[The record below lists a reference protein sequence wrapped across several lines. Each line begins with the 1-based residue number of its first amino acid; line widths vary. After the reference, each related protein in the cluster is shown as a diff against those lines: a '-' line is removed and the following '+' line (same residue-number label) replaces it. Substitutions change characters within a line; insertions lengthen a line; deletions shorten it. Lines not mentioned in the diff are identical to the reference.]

1 MDKVRAW
8 LEEKS
13 AEAAALFPK
22 HGHLFL
28 IVEDDAGDH
37 RERQIV
43 SNMSPKDVANVV
55 EDLLEE
61 TIDNRE
67 GQKKAN

>member
-28 IVEDDAGDH
+28 IIEDDVGDH

-43 SNMSPKDVANVV
+43 SNMTPADVTNTVG
-55 EDLLEE
+55 DLLDDELG
-61 TIDNRE
+61 DRE
-67 GQKKAN
+67 SQKKAN